1 VFAVKLLCV
10 FSFCSIVKVRCADL
24 DVPVWNENLLA
35 PDSRAGFSRRILAP
49 DSRAHHWAVVP
60 NQPSAAASSL
70 LQQHNMDLDGK
81 TPLDPG
87 LRNYLRL
94 DNLAL
99 NLSLEFP

>member
-1 VFAVKLLCV
+1 MFAVKLLCV

-24 DVPVWNENLLA
+24 DVPVWNENL
-35 PDSRAGFSRRILAP
+35 LAP

-99 NLSLEFP
+99 NLSMEFP